1 MSFPFQKTPEICG
14 GISVNSASFAPNWDL
29 ASPAALAIDAASGAL
44 LVTSLATGTA
54 QLVQGNVPDG
64 TFNNPG
70 NPVLVGGVYNSSGDL
85 ESKQIAVDS
94 SGNVQV
100 GIVGTPSVSLT
111 RPATTQYRTRT
122 ATNTDTTVSASPG
135 GLYSINVI
143 NLLATAIYL
152 KIFDAASVTPGTTIQ
167 NYTIPIPASGTFMAR
182 GADLPYRFATAIH
195 FLVTTTTADT
205 GAQAAPGTLPIIELE
220 TGA

>member
-1 MSFPFQKTPEICG
+1 MSVQYLPAPELMG
-14 GISVNSASFAPNWDL
+14 AVAVTAATYAPNLDL
-29 ASPAALAIDAASGAL
+29 NTPARLVMDAATGAL
-44 LVTSLATGTA
+44 IVTSAAGGNA
-54 QLVQGNVPDG
+54 QEVQGNVADG
-64 TFNNPG
+64 TLNANPNPILIAGTYNDGDVHLKAASIDSNG
-70 NPVLVGGVYNSSGDL
+70 NL
-85 ESKQIAVDS
+85 
-94 SGNVQV
+94 QV
-100 GIVGTPSVSLT
+100 GIAGTPSVSLT

-152 KIFDAASVTPGTTIQ
+152 KLFDAASVTPGTTIQ

-195 FLVTTTTADT
+195 FLVTTSAADT